1 MLSILI
7 IACAY
12 FGLAL
17 LAGIIS
23 RRLSLPSALIE
34 VSLGVLAQWAATAW
48 LGAGL
53 GADETWIKFL
63 AVMGAMLLTFMAGAE
78 VSPEILRSKWRE
90 SLAIGGFSFL
100 GPFLFCTIMAKYFLH
115 WTNSASWLC
124 GVALSGTSVA
134 VVYTVTLELGLNR
147 TEKGKTLLAAC
158 FVTDFL
164 TICALGLIFT
174 SFSARTLFLLA
185 ASLVLLLLLPFLTS
199 LFIKHNGNHA
209 AAGAEI
215 KFLILAL
222 LALGALAVWAGIE
235 AVLPA
240 YLAGIVM
247 AGRMGREERL
257 VQHLQAV
264 SFGFLT
270 LVFFIRAGAL
280 VSVPVLIAAPGLL
293 LVLLIGKVLSK
304 SVAVFPVTLIHRYS
318 PKSGAFTTLLMST
331 GLAFGTIAS
340 IFGLQHNIISQTQ
353 YSLLIGAIVVSALVP
368 TIIAIKLFSP
378 AIGWGNSPRN

>member
-185 ASLVLLLLLPFLTS
+185 ASLV
-199 LFIKHNGNHA
+199 IKHNGNHA

-257 VQHLQAV
+257 VKHLQAV

-270 LVFFIRAGAL
+270 LFFFIRAGAL

-293 LVLLIGKVLSK
+293 LVLLIGQVLSK

-378 AIGWGNSPRN
+378 DSGTVSEK